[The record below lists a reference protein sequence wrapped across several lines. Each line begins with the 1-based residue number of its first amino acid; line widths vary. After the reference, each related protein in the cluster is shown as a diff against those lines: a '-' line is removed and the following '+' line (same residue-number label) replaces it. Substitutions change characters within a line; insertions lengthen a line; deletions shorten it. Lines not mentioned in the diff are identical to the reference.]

1 MFSWDL
7 HTRERKPL
15 HWLVLELSTIFFL
28 ISMLTKCQSDGSYK
42 SLRFFQKKKKK
53 IEKFRCFPLKRLKQ
67 NSWTFFSLISFSKI
81 TLWVKY
87 SRGKKINQIYFFS
100 KRINMHAGNNID
112 LWDVSKLVCPSR
124 PQGYIFPK
132 KLYSFPPFFQNY
144 IFPSS
149 TVQIGEKYIFSNLKF
164 CPKERHT

>member
-87 SRGKKINQIYFFS
+87 SRGKKINQICFFS

-132 KLYSFPPFFQNY
+132 KLYSFPLFSKIIFFPQVPYTLGKNTS
-144 IFPSS
+144 FP
-149 TVQIGEKYIFSNLKF
+149 T
-164 CPKERHT
+164 